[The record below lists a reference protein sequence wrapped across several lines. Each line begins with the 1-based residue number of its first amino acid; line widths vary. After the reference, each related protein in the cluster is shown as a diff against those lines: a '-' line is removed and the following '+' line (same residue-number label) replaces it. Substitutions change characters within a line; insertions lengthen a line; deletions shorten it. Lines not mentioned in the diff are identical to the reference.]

1 MKAITYHQY
10 GPPEVLQLEEV
21 EKPVPTDQEILIK
34 IKATAVNTADVR
46 LRKADPFLAR
56 LVYGLFKPTKTNILG
71 IVLAGEVE
79 AVGKSVTRYKKG
91 DQVFG
96 LASFN
101 MGTFAEYIC
110 LPQDAALAIKPAN
123 MTFEEAAVI
132 PFGGH
137 TALHYLKKA
146 PIQPGQKV
154 LIYGASG
161 AVGTAAVQLARHFGA
176 EVTGVCSTSN
186 VDLVKSLGAHHVI
199 DYTKTDLSKISE
211 KYDVVF
217 DTIGKVSVFDLTN
230 LLHKKGALLLGSAL
244 VKQGL
249 QALWVMMT
257 SSIKIVTGTAQTS
270 AEDMNFLKQL
280 LESGELKPVIDKR
293 FTFAQMVEAHRYV
306 DTGRKRG
313 NVAVTL
319 D

>member
-1 MKAITYHQY
+1 MKAITYRQY

-46 LRKADPFLAR
+46 LRKADPFLVR
-56 LVYGLFKPTKTNILG
+56 LVYGLLKPTKINILG

-79 AVGKSVTRYKKG
+79 ALGKAVTRYKKG

-101 MGTFAEYIC
+101 MGTYAEYIC
-110 LPQDAALAIKPAN
+110 LPEDAGLAIKPAN

-137 TALHYLKKA
+137 TALHFFKKA
-146 PIQPGQKV
+146 NIRPGQKV

-161 AVGTAAVQLARHFGA
+161 AVGTAAVQLARYYGA
-176 EVTGVCSTSN
+176 EVTGVCSAAN
-186 VDLVKSLGAHHVI
+186 AELVKSLGAHHVI
-199 DYTKTDLSKISE
+199 DYTKTNISAISE

-217 DTIGKVSVFDLTN
+217 DTVGKVSVFALAN
-230 LLHKKGALLLGSAL
+230 LLHKNGALLLGSAL

-249 QALWVMMT
+249 QALWVSMT
-257 SSIKIVTGTAQTS
+257 SSIKIVNGTASTS

-280 LESGELKPVIDKR
+280 LESGEMKAVIDKR
-293 FTFAQMVEAHRYV
+293 FAFAQMAEAHRYV